1 MDRVKVA
8 ILKVQEYDRAQ
19 IRSALEQGLALIGG
33 WNHLIKPGDHVF
45 VKVNHLPPP
54 SPPERAIVT
63 HPVFVEA
70 VLDLLKQTGASITV
84 GDDIQASAADGF
96 RISGY
101 RAMCERAGVELVNL
115 KERGF
120 VEVPCNGQRL
130 ETVYLAKAVTE
141 ADVVINLPKL
151 KTHSLTLL
159 TGGVK
164 NLYGTIPS
172 GLRTRYHGENP
183 RLEDFCQV
191 LVDIF
196 SVAKPALTIMDGIV
210 SMEGEGPAGGKPRNL
225 GVILASHDTV
235 ALDAVAGKIIGLDPT
250 GVLTTRI
257 ARERGLGVGDLRN
270 IEIVGERIESAASPN
285 FALPA
290 SAAGRFV
297 DRLPRSLSQFFVRQ
311 LTIRPRVVIRNCV
324 GCGACEQACPVGAI
338 AVQNGKAEIDRS
350 TCIQCM
356 CCHEVCRYDAI
367 VPNRSRAGR
376 VLHTVMNAGEKLLAA
391 GARMTRSQSKMNTG
405 VR

>member
-1 MDRVKVA
+1 MDRAKVA
-8 ILKVQEYDRAQ
+8 IIRAHEYDCAQ
-19 IRSALEQGLALIGG
+19 IRSALERGLPLIDV
-33 WNHLIKPGDHVF
+33 WDQLIKPGDHVF

-70 VLDLLKQTGASITV
+70 VLDLLKETGASITV
-84 GDDIQASAADGF
+84 GDDIQASDEDGF
-96 RISGY
+96 HISGY

-115 KERGF
+115 KQSGF
-120 VEVPCNGQRL
+120 VEVPCDGRRL
-130 ETVYLAKAVTE
+130 ETIYLAKAVVE

-172 GLRTRYHGENP
+172 GLRSRFHGDHP

-196 SVAKPALTIMDGIV
+196 SVAKPTLTIMDGV
-210 SMEGEGPAGGKPRNL
+210 VAMEGEGPAGGNPRNL
-225 GVILASHDTV
+225 GLILASHDAV
-235 ALDAVAGKIIGLDPT
+235 ALDAVAGRIIGLEP
-250 GVLTTRI
+250 GEVRTTRI
-257 ARERGLGVGDLRN
+257 AHERELGVGDLRE
-270 IEIVGERIESAASPN
+270 IEVVGERMESVVVSN

-297 DRLPRSLSQFFVRQ
+297 DRLPRFLSQFFIRQ
-311 LTIRPRVVIRNCV
+311 LTIRPRVVTRNCV
-324 GCGACEQACPVGAI
+324 GCAACQNACPVGAI
-338 AVQNGKAEIDRS
+338 VVREEKARVDYSI
-350 TCIQCM
+350 CIQCM
-356 CCHEVCRYDAI
+356 CCHEVCRYEAI
-367 VPNRSRAGR
+367 VPTRSRAGR
-376 VLHTVMNAGEKLLAA
+376 VLHAIMNVGRRLLAA
-391 GARMTRSQSKMNTG
+391 GARG
-405 VR
+405 VVQ

>member
-1 MDRVKVA
+1 MDRAKVA
-8 ILKVQEYDRAQ
+8 IIRAHEYDRAQ

-33 WNHLIKPGDHVF
+33 WNHLIKPGDDVF

-70 VLDLLKQTGASITV
+70 VLDLLKETGAAITV
-84 GDDIQASAADGF
+84 GDDIRASDEDGF

-115 KERGF
+115 KQSGF
-120 VEVPCNGQRL
+120 VKVRCNGHRL
-130 ETVYLAKAVTE
+130 ETIYLAKAVAD

-172 GLRTRYHGENP
+172 GLRTRFHGDHP

-196 SVAKPALTIMDGIV
+196 ATAKPMLTIMNGIV
-210 SMEGEGPAGGKPRNL
+210 AMEGEGPAGGKPRNL
-225 GVILASHDTV
+225 GLILASQDAV
-235 ALDAVAGKIIGLDPT
+235 ALDAAAGRIIGLDPT
-250 GVLTTRI
+250 EVLTTRI
-257 ARERGLGVGDLRN
+257 AHERGLGVGDLRN
-270 IEIVGERIESAASPN
+270 IEVVGERIESVSLPD
-285 FALPA
+285 FSLPA

-297 DRLPRSLSQFFVRQ
+297 QQLPRSLSQFFVRL
-311 LTIRPRVVIRNCV
+311 LTIRPRVVTQNCV
-324 GCGACEQACPVGAI
+324 GCAACQNACPVGAI
-338 AVQNGKAEIDRS
+338 AVRKGKAKIDRS
-350 TCIQCM
+350 ICIQCM
-356 CCHEVCRYDAI
+356 CCHEVCRYNAI
-367 VPNRSRAGR
+367 VPTRSRAGR
-376 VLHTVMNAGEKLLAA
+376 ILHAVMNAGRRLLAA
-391 GARMTRSQSKMNTG
+391 SA
-405 VR
+405 

>member
-1 MDRVKVA
+1 MDRAKVA
-8 ILKVQEYDRAQ
+8 IIRAHEYDRAQ

-33 WNHLIKPGDHVF
+33 WNHLIRPGDDVF

-70 VLDLLKQTGASITV
+70 VLDLLKETGAAITV
-84 GDDIQASAADGF
+84 GDDIRASDEDGF
-96 RISGY
+96 RTSGY

-115 KERGF
+115 KQSGF
-120 VEVPCNGQRL
+120 VKVRCNGHRL
-130 ETVYLAKAVTE
+130 ETIYLAKAVAD

-172 GLRTRYHGENP
+172 GLRTRFHGDHP

-196 SVAKPALTIMDGIV
+196 ATAKPTLTIMDGIV
-210 SMEGEGPAGGKPRNL
+210 AMEGEGPAGGKPRNL
-225 GVILASHDTV
+225 GLMLASLDAV
-235 ALDAVAGKIIGLDPT
+235 ALDAAAGRIIGLDPT
-250 GVLTTRI
+250 EVLTTRI
-257 ARERGLGVGDLRN
+257 AHERGLGVGDLRN
-270 IEIVGERIESAASPN
+270 IEVVGERIESVSLPD
-285 FALPA
+285 FSLPA

-297 DRLPRSLSQFFVRQ
+297 QRLPRFLSQFFVRL
-311 LTIRPRVVIRNCV
+311 LTIRPRVVTQNCV
-324 GCGACEQACPVGAI
+324 GCAACPNACPVGAI
-338 AVQNGKAEIDRS
+338 AVRKGKAKIDRS
-350 TCIQCM
+350 ICIQCM
-356 CCHEVCRYDAI
+356 CCHEVCRYNAI
-367 VPNRSRAGR
+367 MPTRSRAGR
-376 VLHTVMNAGEKLLAA
+376 ILHAVMNAGRRLLAA
-391 GARMTRSQSKMNTG
+391 SA
-405 VR
+405 

>member
-1 MDRVKVA
+1 MDRAKVA
-8 ILKVQEYDRAQ
+8 IIRAHEYDRAQ

-33 WNHLIKPGDHVF
+33 WNHLIKPGDDVF

-70 VLDLLKQTGASITV
+70 VLDLLKETGAAITV
-84 GDDIQASAADGF
+84 GDDIRASDEDGF

-115 KERGF
+115 KQSGF
-120 VEVPCNGQRL
+120 VKVRCNGHRL
-130 ETVYLAKAVTE
+130 ETIYLAKAVAD

-172 GLRTRYHGENP
+172 GLRTRFHGDHP

-196 SVAKPALTIMDGIV
+196 ATAKPMLTIMDGIV
-210 SMEGEGPAGGKPRNL
+210 AMEGEGPAGGKPRTL
-225 GVILASHDTV
+225 GLILASQDAV
-235 ALDAVAGKIIGLDPT
+235 ALDAAAGRIIGLDPT
-250 GVLTTRI
+250 EVLTTRI
-257 ARERGLGVGDLRN
+257 AHERGLGVGDLRN
-270 IEIVGERIESAASPN
+270 IEVVGERIESVSLSD
-285 FALPA
+285 FSLPA

-297 DRLPRSLSQFFVRQ
+297 QRLPRFLSQFFVRL
-311 LTIRPRVVIRNCV
+311 LTIRPRVVTQNCV
-324 GCGACEQACPVGAI
+324 GCAACQNACPVGAI
-338 AVQNGKAEIDRS
+338 AVRKGKAKIDRS
-350 TCIQCM
+350 ICIQCM
-356 CCHEVCRYDAI
+356 CCHEVCRYNAI
-367 VPNRSRAGR
+367 VPTRSRAGR
-376 VLHTVMNAGEKLLAA
+376 ILHAVMNAGRRLLAA
-391 GARMTRSQSKMNTG
+391 SA
-405 VR
+405 

>member
-1 MDRVKVA
+1 MDRAKVA
-8 ILKVQEYDRAQ
+8 IIRAHEYDRAQ

-33 WNHLIKPGDHVF
+33 WNHLIKPGDDVF

-70 VLDLLKQTGASITV
+70 VLDLLKETGAAITV
-84 GDDIQASAADGF
+84 GDDIRASDEDGF
-96 RISGY
+96 RTSGY

-115 KERGF
+115 KQSGF
-120 VEVPCNGQRL
+120 VKVRCNGHRL
-130 ETVYLAKAVTE
+130 ETIYLAKAVAD

-172 GLRTRYHGENP
+172 GLRTRFHGDHP

-196 SVAKPALTIMDGIV
+196 ATAKPMLTIMDGIV
-210 SMEGEGPAGGKPRNL
+210 AMEGEGPAGGKPRNL
-225 GVILASHDTV
+225 GLILASQDAV
-235 ALDAVAGKIIGLDPT
+235 ALDAAAGRIIGLDPT
-250 GVLTTRI
+250 EVLTTRI
-257 ARERGLGVGDLRN
+257 AHERGLGVGDLRN
-270 IEIVGERIESAASPN
+270 IEVVGERIESVSLPD
-285 FALPA
+285 FSLPA

-297 DRLPRSLSQFFVRQ
+297 QRLPRFLSQFFVRL
-311 LTIRPRVVIRNCV
+311 LTIRPRVVTQNCV
-324 GCGACEQACPVGAI
+324 GCAACQNACPVGAI
-338 AVQNGKAEIDRS
+338 AVRKGKAKIDRS
-350 TCIQCM
+350 ICIQCM
-356 CCHEVCRYDAI
+356 CCHEVCRYNAI
-367 VPNRSRAGR
+367 VPTRSRAGR
-376 VLHTVMNAGEKLLAA
+376 ILHAVMNAGRRLLAA
-391 GARMTRSQSKMNTG
+391 SA
-405 VR
+405 

>member
-1 MDRVKVA
+1 MDRAKVA
-8 ILKVQEYDRAQ
+8 IIRAHEYDRAQ

-33 WNHLIKPGDHVF
+33 WNHLIKPGDDVF

-70 VLDLLKQTGASITV
+70 VLDLLKETGAAITV
-84 GDDIQASAADGF
+84 GDDIRASDEDGF
-96 RISGY
+96 RTSGY

-115 KERGF
+115 KQSGF
-120 VEVPCNGQRL
+120 VKVRCNGHRL
-130 ETVYLAKAVTE
+130 ETIYLAKAVAD

-172 GLRTRYHGENP
+172 GLRTRFHGDHP

-196 SVAKPALTIMDGIV
+196 ATAKPMLTIMDGIV
-210 SMEGEGPAGGKPRNL
+210 AMEGEGPAGGKPRNL
-225 GVILASHDTV
+225 GLILASQDAV
-235 ALDAVAGKIIGLDPT
+235 ALDAAAGRIIGLDPT
-250 GVLTTRI
+250 EVLTTRI
-257 ARERGLGVGDLRN
+257 AHERGLGVGDLRN
-270 IEIVGERIESAASPN
+270 IEVVGERIESVSLPD
-285 FALPA
+285 FSLPA

-297 DRLPRSLSQFFVRQ
+297 QQLPRSLSQFFVRL
-311 LTIRPRVVIRNCV
+311 LTIRPRVVTQNCV
-324 GCGACEQACPVGAI
+324 GCAACQNACPVGAI
-338 AVQNGKAEIDRS
+338 AVRKGKAKIDRS
-350 TCIQCM
+350 ICIQCM
-356 CCHEVCRYDAI
+356 CCHEVCRYNAI
-367 VPNRSRAGR
+367 VPTRSRAGR
-376 VLHTVMNAGEKLLAA
+376 ILHAVMNAGRRLLAA
-391 GARMTRSQSKMNTG
+391 SA
-405 VR
+405 

>member
-1 MDRVKVA
+1 MDRAKVA
-8 ILKVQEYDRAQ
+8 IIRAHEYDRAQ

-33 WNHLIKPGDHVF
+33 WNHLIKPGDDVF

-70 VLDLLKQTGASITV
+70 VLDLLKETGAAITV
-84 GDDIQASAADGF
+84 GDDIRASDEDGF

-115 KERGF
+115 KQSGF
-120 VEVPCNGQRL
+120 VKVRCNGHRL
-130 ETVYLAKAVTE
+130 ETIYLAKAVAD

-172 GLRTRYHGENP
+172 GLRTRFHGDHP

-196 SVAKPALTIMDGIV
+196 ATAKPMLTIMDGIV
-210 SMEGEGPAGGKPRNL
+210 AMEGEGPAGGKPRNL
-225 GVILASHDTV
+225 GLILASQDAV
-235 ALDAVAGKIIGLDPT
+235 ALDAAAGRIIGLDPT
-250 GVLTTRI
+250 EVLTTRI
-257 ARERGLGVGDLRN
+257 AHERGLGVGDLRN
-270 IEIVGERIESAASPN
+270 IEVVGERIESVSLPD
-285 FALPA
+285 FSLPA
-290 SAAGRFV
+290 SVAGRV
-297 DRLPRSLSQFFVRQ
+297 VHRLPRFLSQFFVRL
-311 LTIRPRVVIRNCV
+311 LTIRPRVVTQNCV
-324 GCGACEQACPVGAI
+324 GCAACQNACPVGAI
-338 AVQNGKAEIDRS
+338 AVRKGKAKIDRS
-350 TCIQCM
+350 ICIQCM
-356 CCHEVCRYDAI
+356 CCHEVCRYNAI
-367 VPNRSRAGR
+367 VPTRSRAGR
-376 VLHTVMNAGEKLLAA
+376 ILHAVMNAGRRLLAA
-391 GARMTRSQSKMNTG
+391 SA
-405 VR
+405 